1 MKTKINTSH
10 KQGTKAIIRKTVFNL
25 FPSYRRSGG
34 KVCFIS
40 DNWKEVHI
48 KLSYSWKTRN
58 YVGSV
63 FGGSI
68 YAALDPIYMVQLIC
82 ILGKNYVVWDKDA
95 SIKFIKPIKKTVYAR
110 FLIDDDLICEI
121 KETIDKE
128 QKGNFIL
135 NTQFEDEKGTVYA
148 IVEKTIYIADK
159 KFYLSRQQHKSR

>member
-1 MKTKINTSH
+1 MKIKLKTQH
-10 KQGTKAIIRKTVFNL
+10 KQGAKAIIRKTVFNL

-34 KVCFIS
+34 RVCYIS

-48 KLSYSWKTRN
+48 KLRYSWKTRN

-95 SIKFIKPIKKTVYAR
+95 TVKFIKPIKKTVYAR
-110 FLIDDDLICEI
+110 FLISEEI
-121 KETIDKE
+121 LQEIRETIEKE
-128 QKGNFIL
+128 QKGNFVL
-135 NTQFEDEKGTVYA
+135 QTQFEDAEGTVYA
-148 IVEKTIYIADK
+148 LVEKTIYIADK
-159 KFYLSRQQHKSR
+159 DFYSKRQLSK

>member
-1 MKTKINTSH
+1 MKTRLKTQH
-10 KQGTKAIIRKTVFNL
+10 KQGAKAIIRKTVFNL

-34 KVCFIS
+34 RVCFIS

-48 KLSYSWKTRN
+48 KLRYSWKTRN

-95 SIKFIKPIKKTVYAR
+95 TVKFIKPIKKTVYAR
-110 FLIDDDLICEI
+110 FLISEEILQEI
-121 KETIDKE
+121 KETIVKE
-128 QKGNFIL
+128 QKGNFVL
-135 NTQFEDEKGTVYA
+135 QTQFEDAEGTVYA
-148 IVEKTIYIADK
+148 LVEKTIYIADK
-159 KFYLSRQQHKSR
+159 DFYSKRQSSK

>member
-1 MKTKINTSH
+1 MITKLKTQH
-10 KQGTKAIIRKTVFNL
+10 KQGAKAIIRKTVFNL

-34 KVCFIS
+34 RVCYIS

-48 KLSYSWKTRN
+48 KLRYSWKTRN

-95 SIKFIKPIKKTVYAR
+95 TVKFIKPIKKTVYAR
-110 FLIDDDLICEI
+110 FLISEEILQEI
-121 KETIDKE
+121 KETIEKE
-128 QKGNFIL
+128 QKGNFVL
-135 NTQFEDEKGTVYA
+135 QTQFEDAEGTVYA
-148 IVEKTIYIADK
+148 LVEKTIYIADK
-159 KFYLSRQQHKSR
+159 DFYGKRQLSK

>member
-1 MKTKINTSH
+1 MKTKLKTQH
-10 KQGTKAIIRKTVFNL
+10 KQGAKAIIRKTVFNL

-34 KVCFIS
+34 RVCFIS

-48 KLSYSWKTRN
+48 KLRYSWKTRN

-95 SIKFIKPIKKTVYAR
+95 TVKFIKPIKKTVYAR
-110 FLIDDDLICEI
+110 FLISEELLQEI
-121 KETIDKE
+121 KEKIEKE
-128 QKGNFIL
+128 QKGNFVL
-135 NTQFEDEKGTVYA
+135 QTQFEDAEGTVYA
-148 IVEKTIYIADK
+148 LVEKTIYIADK
-159 KFYLSRQQHKSR
+159 YFYSKRQLSK

>member
-1 MKTKINTSH
+1 MKTKLKTQY
-10 KQGTKAIIRKTVFNL
+10 KQGAQAIIRKTVFNL

-34 KVCFIS
+34 RVCFIS

-48 KLSYSWKTRN
+48 KLRYSWKTRN

-95 SIKFIKPIKKTVYAR
+95 TVKFIKPIKKTVYAR
-110 FLIDDDLICEI
+110 FLISEELLLEI
-121 KETIDKE
+121 RETIEKE
-128 QKGNFIL
+128 QKGNFVL
-135 NTQFEDEKGTVYA
+135 QTQFEDAEGTVYA
-148 IVEKTIYIADK
+148 LVEKTIYIADK
-159 KFYLSRQQHKSR
+159 DFYSKQQSSK

>member
-1 MKTKINTSH
+1 MKTKLKTQH
-10 KQGTKAIIRKTVFNL
+10 KQGAKAIIRKTVFNL

-34 KVCFIS
+34 RVCYIS

-82 ILGKNYVVWDKDA
+82 ILGKNFVVWDKDA
-95 SIKFIKPIKKTVYAR
+95 SVKFIKPIKKTVYAR
-110 FLIDDDLICEI
+110 FLISEEILQEI
-121 KETIDKE
+121 KETIEKE
-128 QKGNFIL
+128 QKGNFVL
-135 NTQFEDEKGTVYA
+135 QTHFEDAEGTVYA
-148 IVEKTIYIADK
+148 LVEKTIYIADK
-159 KFYLSRQQHKSR
+159 DFYSKRQLSK

>member
-1 MKTKINTSH
+1 MKTKLNTYH
-10 KQGTKAIIRKTVFNL
+10 KQGAKAIIRKTVFNL

-34 KVCFIS
+34 RVCFIS

-48 KLSYSWKTRN
+48 KLRYSWKTRN

-68 YAALDPIYMVQLIC
+68 YAALDPIYMLQLIC
-82 ILGKNYVVWDKDA
+82 ILGKNYGVWDKDA

-110 FLIDDDLICEI
+110 FLIDDELLREI
-121 KETIDKE
+121 KETIEKD

-148 IVEKTIYIADK
+148 LVEKTIYIADK
-159 KFYLSRQQHKSR
+159 DFYSNRQLKKTN

>member
-1 MKTKINTSH
+1 MKTKLKTQH
-10 KQGTKAIIRKTVFNL
+10 KQGAKAIIRKTVFNL

-34 KVCFIS
+34 RVCFIS

-48 KLSYSWKTRN
+48 KLRYSWKTRN

-95 SIKFIKPIKKTVYAR
+95 SVKFIKPIKKTVYAR
-110 FLIDDDLICEI
+110 FLISEELLLEI
-121 KETIDKE
+121 RETIEKE
-128 QKGNFIL
+128 QKGNFVL
-135 NTQFEDEKGTVYA
+135 QTQFEDAEGTVYA
-148 IVEKTIYIADK
+148 LVEKTIYIADK
-159 KFYLSRQQHKSR
+159 YFYSKRQLSK

>member
-1 MKTKINTSH
+1 MKTKLKTQH
-10 KQGTKAIIRKTVFNL
+10 KQGAKAIIRKTVFNL

-34 KVCFIS
+34 RVCYIS

-48 KLSYSWKTRN
+48 KLCYSWKTRN

-95 SIKFIKPIKKTVYAR
+95 SVKFIKPIKKTVYAR
-110 FLIDDDLICEI
+110 FLISEEMLQEI
-121 KETIDKE
+121 KETIEKE
-128 QKGNFIL
+128 QKGNFVL
-135 NTQFEDEKGTVYA
+135 QTQFEDAEGTVYA
-148 IVEKTIYIADK
+148 LVEKTIYIADK
-159 KFYLSRQQHKSR
+159 DFYNKRQSSK